1 MLLQKESSVS
11 GFFCLSSGADGLTG
25 VMPEGV
31 GEGWEVGFAGVAGE
45 EKSAPWPP
53 PLGSGAH
60 TCLCLAGICCVMAAR
75 GVRAGPGGGRG
86 EQKSPRA
93 VFCGLLCLTY
103 YSGTLFPCSTRS

>member
-45 EKSAPWPP
+45 EKKGPMATSSGLGRSHLPLPCGDLLCDGSPRGPCWPRW
-53 PLGSGAH
+53 G
-60 TCLCLAGICCVMAAR
+60 AR
-75 GVRAGPGGGRG
+75 GTEEPQSCILWVAL
-86 EQKSPRA
+86 
-93 VFCGLLCLTY
+93 FDLLLRDPV
-103 YSGTLFPCSTRS
+103 SL